1 MDTSNKPENPTM
13 PLVLGLVACFLFA
26 IAIIVA
32 GYFHGNMHLETVLTV
47 SYTHLTL
54 PTTEAV

>member
-1 MDTSNKPENPTM
+1 VSGCERMDTSNKPENPTM

-32 GYFHGNMHLETVLTV
+32 GYFHGNMHLLETFKNART
-47 SYTHLTL
+47 S
-54 PTTEAV
+54 

>member
-26 IAIIVA
+26 IAIIVG
-32 GYFHGNMHLETVLTV
+32 GYFHGNMHLIT
-47 SYTHLTL
+47 TL
-54 PTTEAV
+54 KNAVTT

>member
-1 MDTSNKPENPTM
+1 MDTSNKPENSTM

-32 GYFHGNMHLETVLTV
+32 GYFHGHMHLLT
-47 SYTHLTL
+47 TL
-54 PTTEAV
+54 KNAANP